1 MKALPLPKSFDEN
14 EWFFLILLVVC
25 IFLYKIIPKRF
36 PFSIAI
42 LLFLFPITTARLTD
56 KFLSA
61 PDIDLY
67 DVYDSEAFEL
77 FDLLSY
83 AMYAPFGY
91 FFIYLYDMYRF
102 KGFKLVV
109 YIFGCSGLALGF
121 EWITH
126 QFHLF
131 KYKEFTFPLAFTY
144 YIGSQIATILYYHLI
159 SYHRK
164 KAMLND

>member
-14 EWFFLILLVVC
+14 EWFVIILLIVSV
-25 IFLYKIIPKRF
+25 LIIRKLPRKFPK
-36 PFSIAI
+36 SITI
-42 LLFLFPITTARLTD
+42 LLLLFPTASARLID

-61 PDIDLY
+61 PDKDFY
-67 DVYDSEAFEL
+67 DVFDTSAFEL

-91 FFIYLYDMYRF
+91 FFIYIYDYF
-102 KGFKLVV
+102 KPKGGKLVFF
-109 YIFGCSGLALGF
+109 IIGSSFFAIGF

-131 KYKEFTFPLAFTY
+131 EYKNFTFTQAFVFY
-144 YIGSQIATILYYHLI
+144 MGSQISTVLFYHFILKL
-159 SYHRK
+159 R
-164 KAMLND
+164 